1 MKISEFKDL
10 ERKINNFNFNQSY
23 KNINVI
29 MTILSYFGNLAS
41 IFLAYFFMSKI
52 IAGGI
57 ENTVAVFISSVI
69 ILSGIELLKRD
80 IFDKFSVQYLKDKKL
95 AKSVLPLA
103 IISLLLI
110 CSSFY
115 LSINGAHDFSNK
127 SDKIEMTK
135 DTTLQVYTDSLNTL
149 YNGKIKLKEDEI
161 NAIKSQ
167 ISGKDKEQTD
177 IEALQPLNR
186 QQRQRVADLK
196 KEREILRGDVT
207 KSETDIS
214 NLKTEK
220 DSEIKKKETE
230 LSSKTNEK
238 KEDSNKNSFLF
249 VIISTIVELAILAGV
264 YFNQY
269 YRFRSYREYRE
280 RIERD
285 PNFQK
290 WMLYEQ
296 ILDIIYRE
304 DTRMNEKLQSNKAII
319 EICKVNGI
327 IILPKDITE
336 FLKVVSGLG
345 IIKVSGSA
353 KYINKQRDLSFE
365 ILRKH
370 YGVE

>member
-1 MKISEFKDL
+1 MKISEFKDF
-10 ERKINNFNFNQSY
+10 EKKINDINFNQSY
-23 KNINVI
+23 KNINAI
-29 MTILSYFGNLAS
+29 MTILSYFGNIAS

-57 ENTVAVFISSVI
+57 ENAIAVFISSVI

-80 IFDKFSVQYLKDKKL
+80 IFDKFSVQYLKQKKL
-95 AKSVLPLA
+95 TKSVLPLA
-103 IISLLLI
+103 IVSLLLI

-135 DTTLQVYTDSLNTL
+135 DTTLQVYKDSLNNF
-149 YNGKIKLKEDEI
+149 YGEKIKLKELEI
-161 NAIKSQ
+161 SNIKSQ
-167 ISGKDKEQTD
+167 ITSKDKEQTD

-196 KEREILRGDVT
+196 KEKEVLRTDVT
-207 KSETDIS
+207 KYEGDIS
-214 NLKTEK
+214 TIKAER
-220 DSEIKKKETE
+220 DSEIQKKETE
-230 LSSKTNEK
+230 LSSKTNNQK
-238 KEDSNKNSFLF
+238 KDSDKNSFLF
-249 VIISTIVELAILAGV
+249 VIISTLVELAILAGV

-280 RIERD
+280 KIERD

-290 WMLYEQ
+290 FMLYEQ
-296 ILDIIYRE
+296 ILDVIYPEETKMNQKLPTNKSII
-304 DTRMNEKLQSNKAII
+304 DMCKLNDM
-319 EICKVNGI
+319 
-327 IILPKDITE
+327 IILNKDIAD
-336 FLKVVSGLG
+336 FLKVMTSLG

-365 ILRKH
+365 ILRRH
-370 YGVE
+370 FNVE

>member
-10 ERKINNFNFNQSY
+10 ERKINNINFNQSY

-57 ENTVAVFISSVI
+57 ENAIAVFVSSVI

-80 IFDKFSVQYLKDKKL
+80 IFDKFSVQYLKEKKL
-95 AKSVLPLA
+95 SKSVLPLA
-103 IISLLLI
+103 VVSLLLI

-127 SDKIEMTK
+127 SDKIEMSK
-135 DTTLQVYTDSLNTL
+135 DTTLQVFTDSLNT
-149 YNGKIKLKEDEI
+149 YYGDKIKLKEQEI
-161 NAIKSQ
+161 SLIKEQ
-167 ISGKDKEQTD
+167 ISSKDKEQTE
-177 IEALQPLNR
+177 IESMQPLGR
-186 QQRQRVADLK
+186 QQRQRVTDLK
-196 KEREILRGDVT
+196 KEKDILRGDVT
-207 KSETDIS
+207 KVETDI
-214 NLKTEK
+214 NNIKTEK
-220 DSEIKKKETE
+220 DTEIKKKESE
-230 LSSKTNEK
+230 LSSKTNKEK
-238 KEDSNKNSFLF
+238 KDTNKNSFLF

-280 RIERD
+280 RIEKD

-296 ILDIIYRE
+296 ILEIIYTE
-304 DTRMNEKLQSNKAII
+304 DTRMNEKLSSNKSII
-319 EICKVNGI
+319 EVCKVNGI
-327 IILPKDITE
+327 IVLPKDISE
-336 FLKVVSGLG
+336 FLKVVTGLG
-345 IIKVSGSA
+345 IVKVSGSA

-370 YGVE
+370 YGIE

>member
-10 ERKINNFNFNQSY
+10 ERKINNINFNQSY

-41 IFLAYFFMSKI
+41 IFLAYFFMSKV

-57 ENTVAVFISSVI
+57 ENDVAVFFSSVI
-69 ILSGIELLKRD
+69 ILCGIELLKRD
-80 IFDKFSVQYLKDKKL
+80 IFDKFSVQYSKERKL
-95 AKSVLPLA
+95 VKSVLPLA
-103 IISLLLI
+103 IVSLLLI

-127 SDKIEMTK
+127 TDQIEMAK
-135 DTTLQVYTDSLNTL
+135 DTTLQVFKDSLNIT
-149 YNGKIKLKEDEI
+149 YGNKIKLKEDEI
-161 NAIKSQ
+161 AVIKTQ
-167 ISGKDKEQTD
+167 ISNKDKEQTD
-177 IEALQPLNR
+177 IEAMQPLTR
-186 QQRQRVADLK
+186 QQRQRVSDLK
-196 KEREILRGDVT
+196 KEKEVLRGDVT
-207 KSETDIS
+207 KGEADITALKSERD
-214 NLKTEK
+214 N
-220 DSEIKKKETE
+220 EIKKKEIE
-230 LSSKTNEK
+230 LVSKSDKDK
-238 KEDSNKNSFLF
+238 KDTSKNSFLF

-296 ILDIIYRE
+296 ILEIIYTE

-319 EICKVNGI
+319 EVCKVNGI
-327 IILPKDITE
+327 IVLPKDITE
-336 FLKVVSGLG
+336 FLKVVTGLG
-345 IIKVSGSA
+345 IVKSSGSA
-353 KYINKQRDLSFE
+353 KDINKQRDLSFE

-370 YGVE
+370 YGIE

>member
-1 MKISEFKDL
+1 MLKINVRKVMEARGIFTPYKFMVKNGFTPTTATKIS
-10 ERKINNFNFNQSY
+10 N
-23 KNINVI
+23 
-29 MTILSYFGNLAS
+29 
-41 IFLAYFFMSKI
+41 
-52 IAGGI
+52 
-57 ENTVAVFISSVI
+57 
-69 ILSGIELLKRD
+69 
-80 IFDKFSVQYLKDKKL
+80 
-95 AKSVLPLA
+95 
-103 IISLLLI
+103 
-110 CSSFY
+110 
-115 LSINGAHDFSNK
+115 
-127 SDKIEMTK
+127 
-135 DTTLQVYTDSLNTL
+135 
-149 YNGKIKLKEDEI
+149 
-161 NAIKSQ
+161 
-167 ISGKDKEQTD
+167 
-177 IEALQPLNR
+177 
-186 QQRQRVADLK
+186 
-196 KEREILRGDVT
+196 GDVEYLRLEYIERLCT
-207 KSETDIS
+207 LLNCLPNDLFDWTP
-214 NLKTEK
+214 
-220 DSEIKKKETE
+220 
-230 LSSKTNEK
+230 NEK

-353 KYINKQRDLSFE
+353 KYINKQRDLSLE

>member
-10 ERKINNFNFNQSY
+10 ERKINNINFNQSY

>member
-1 MKISEFKDL
+1 MKINEFKDL
-10 ERKINNFNFNQSY
+10 EKKINGINFNQSY
-23 KNINVI
+23 KNINII
-29 MTILSYFGNLAS
+29 MTVLSYFGNLAS

-57 ENTVAVFISSVI
+57 ENQIAVFISSVI

-80 IFDKFSVQYLKDKKL
+80 IFDKFSVQYLKEKKL

-110 CSSFY
+110 GSSFY

-127 SDKIEMTK
+127 SEKIEMAK
-135 DTTLQVYTDSLNTL
+135 DTTLQIYSDSLTKV
-149 YNGKIKLKEDEI
+149 YGEKIKSKENEI
-161 NAIKSQ
+161 ATIKLQ
-167 ISGKDKEQTD
+167 ITNKDKEQTD
-177 IEALQPLNR
+177 LESTQPLSR

-196 KEREILRGDVT
+196 NEKETLRGDVSKYEAEIT
-207 KSETDIS
+207 T
-214 NLKTEK
+214 LKTEK
-220 DSEIKKKETE
+220 DSIVKKKESE
-230 LSSKTNEK
+230 LLSKTNNK
-238 KEDSNKNSFLF
+238 KQDSDKNSFLF

-290 WMLYEQ
+290 FMLYEQ
-296 ILDIIYRE
+296 ILDVIYPE
-304 DTRMNEKLQSNKAII
+304 DTKMNQKLPSNKVII
-319 EICKVNGI
+319 DMCKLNDMIVLN
-327 IILPKDITE
+327 KDITD
-336 FLKVVSGLG
+336 FLKVLSTLG
-345 IIKVSGSA
+345 VIKVSGSA
-353 KYINKQRDLSFE
+353 KYINKQRDVSFD

-370 YGVE
+370 FNIQ

>member
-10 ERKINNFNFNQSY
+10 ERKINNINFNQSY

-57 ENTVAVFISSVI
+57 ENPVAVFISSVI

-80 IFDKFSVQYLKDKKL
+80 IFDKFSVQYLKEKKL
-95 AKSVLPLA
+95 TKSVLPLA
-103 IISLLLI
+103 VVSLLLI

-161 NAIKSQ
+161 NLIKSQ

-177 IEALQPLNR
+177 IEAMQPLTR

-196 KEREILRGDVT
+196 KEKELLRGDIT
-207 KSETDIS
+207 KSESDITS
-214 NLKTEK
+214 LKTEK
-220 DSEIKKKETE
+220 DTEIKKKEAE
-230 LSSKTNEK
+230 LSSDSNEK
-238 KEDSNKNSFLF
+238 KEDTNKNSFLF

-296 ILDIIYRE
+296 ILDIIYTE

-345 IIKVSGSA
+345 IVKVSGSA

-370 YGVE
+370 YGIE

>member
-1 MKISEFKDL
+1 MDKTDL
-10 ERKINNFNFNQSY
+10 Y
-23 KNINVI
+23 
-29 MTILSYFGNLAS
+29 TG
-41 IFLAYFFMSKI
+41 
-52 IAGGI
+52 
-57 ENTVAVFISSVI
+57 SVI
-69 ILSGIELLKRD
+69 ISVID
-80 IFDKFSVQYLKDKKL
+80 PDKFD
-95 AKSVLPLA
+95 VLE
-103 IISLLLI
+103 
-110 CSSFY
+110 
-115 LSINGAHDFSNK
+115 SNWQP
-127 SDKIEMTK
+127 E
-135 DTTLQVYTDSLNTL
+135 
-149 YNGKIKLKEDEI
+149 IKLKEDEI
-161 NAIKSQ
+161 NAIKLQ

-214 NLKTEK
+214 TLKTEK

-336 FLKVVSGLG
+336 FLKIVSGLG

>member
-10 ERKINNFNFNQSY
+10 ERKINNINFNQSY

-161 NAIKSQ
+161 NAIKLQ
-167 ISGKDKEQTD
+167 ITGKDKEQT
-177 IEALQPLNR
+177 ELESMQPLSR

-196 KEREILRGDVT
+196 KERETLRSDIEKIETTKQSLTEDVQ
-207 KSETDIS
+207 K
-214 NLKTEK
+214 K
-220 DSEIKKKETE
+220 IKQKETE
-230 LSSKTNEK
+230 LGSKTDEK
-238 KEDSNKNSFLF
+238 KKDNSKNTIAF
-249 VIISTIVELAILAGV
+249 VIVSTLIELIILAGV
-264 YFNQY
+264 YFNEY
-269 YRFRSYREYRE
+269 YKFRSYREFRDKLE
-280 RIERD
+280 KD
-285 PNFQK
+285 PNYQK
-290 WMLYEQ
+290 FLLYEQ
-296 ILDIIYRE
+296 ILQILYPE
-304 DTRMNEKLQSNKAII
+304 DMRMNQKLSSNKAII
-319 EICKVNGI
+319 DMCKVNDI
-327 IILPKDITE
+327 IVLNKDITD
-336 FLKVVSGLG
+336 FFKVITNLG
-345 IIKVSGSA
+345 IIKVSGNA
-353 KYINKQRDLSFE
+353 KYVNKQRDLAFE
-365 ILRKH
+365 ILQKH
-370 YGVE
+370 FGVE

>member
-1 MKISEFKDL
+1 M
-10 ERKINNFNFNQSY
+10 
-23 KNINVI
+23 
-29 MTILSYFGNLAS
+29 A
-41 IFLAYFFMSKI
+41 
-52 IAGGI
+52 
-57 ENTVAVFISSVI
+57 
-69 ILSGIELLKRD
+69 
-80 IFDKFSVQYLKDKKL
+80 
-95 AKSVLPLA
+95 
-103 IISLLLI
+103 
-110 CSSFY
+110 
-115 LSINGAHDFSNK
+115 
-127 SDKIEMTK
+127 K
-135 DTTLQVYTDSLNTL
+135 DTTLQVFTDSLNT
-149 YNGKIKLKEDEI
+149 YYGDKIKLKEDEI
-161 NAIKSQ
+161 NLIKSQ

-177 IEALQPLNR
+177 IEAMQPLTR

-196 KEREILRGDVT
+196 KEKELLRGDIT
-207 KSETDIS
+207 KSEYDITS
-214 NLKTEK
+214 LKSEK
-220 DSEIKKKETE
+220 DTEIKKKGAE
-230 LSSKTNEK
+230 LSSDSNEK
-238 KEDSNKNSFLF
+238 KEDTNKNSFLF

-296 ILDIIYRE
+296 ILEIIYTE
-304 DTRMNEKLQSNKAII
+304 DTRMNEKLASNKAII

-345 IIKVSGSA
+345 IVKVSGSA

-370 YGVE
+370 YGIE